1 MLKNTRKLVIFML
14 LAIAFFA
21 LANFVLAAEADL
33 GMEYGDEIG
42 LSDEDPRII
51 VARVIQVALGFL
63 GITAV
68 IIIMY
73 AGWVWMTSEGNEEKI
88 SQAKK
93 ILTNAII
100 GLVIVLS
107 AFSIASFILS
117 RLTGAVN
124 GENFYPN
131 SGGAPSG
138 GGVSATTNKIIE
150 SHYPSRNQVDV
161 PRNTKIMVTF
171 KEAIDINTIITQ
183 IEDPD
188 DEKNTIDV
196 IQDNNIKIYK
206 SVDGADNALSAS
218 VVLAT
223 KTSDDKTFVFNT
235 TSLFDMAWYTI
246 SLGAGITKSDGSNA
260 FIGEMSTDGYSWSF
274 EVSADED
281 LIPPKIREVV
291 PSPSTTKPRN
301 SVIQI
306 NFNEPVDPTMA
317 SGSTGG
323 GFDNIEVRDNSA
335 ALVEGNFY
343 ISNGYKTVEFLT
355 VNTCGVNSCGQT
367 VYCLPANQTLTVL
380 VKAAN
385 ISTGLNGIA
394 DMAGNSLD
402 GNADGLSQGP
412 GADDYSWSFS
422 TTNEIIITSPE
433 IIEYGPMGAGTSLDA
448 VPYAI
453 FNRILLSSS
462 LVKDDPV
469 GSGGVSLTAN
479 PTEKGIYYQINK
491 RNDSVII
498 DEQEVERTIV
508 YIRHGQNFYEDTD
521 YTPEFNQNIRDIY
534 QNCYSYIP

>member
-51 VARVIQVALGFL
+51 VARVIQIALGFL

-73 AGWVWMTSEGNEEKI
+73 AGWIWMTSEGNEEKI

-161 PRNTKIMVTF
+161 PRNTKIIVTF
-171 KEAIDINTIITQ
+171 KEAIDPDTII
-183 IEDPD
+183 IGA
-188 DEKNTIDV
+188 NIN
-196 IQDNNIKIYK
+196 QDNIKIYK
-206 SVDGADNALSAS
+206 SADGLDSALPSNA
-218 VVLAT
+218 VLAT
-223 KTSDDKTFVFNT
+223 KTSDNKTFVF
-235 TSLFDMAWYTI
+235 DTI
-246 SLGAGITKSDGSNA
+246 SLLDKSWYTVVLGTGITKIDGGAA
-260 FIGEMSTDGYSWSF
+260 FVGEMSTDGYNWSF

-281 LIPPKIREVV
+281 LIPPKVESVV
-291 PSPSTTKPRN
+291 PTSGAAEPRN
-301 SVIQI
+301 AVIQI
-306 NFNEPVDPTMA
+306 NFNEPIDPTTA
-317 SGSTGG
+317 SGNTVG
-323 GFDNIEVRDNSA
+323 GFDNITIKYIFSGIETLID
-335 ALVEGNFY
+335 GNFY
-343 ISNGYKTVEFLT
+343 ISNEYKTVEFLT
-355 VNTCGVNSCGQT
+355 ADTCGINSCGQT
-367 VYCLPANQTLTVL
+367 VYCLPGNQAITATI
-380 VKAAN
+380 KAADLT
-385 ISTGLNGIA
+385 TGLNGLV

-402 GNADGLSQGP
+402 GDADGFSQGP
-412 GADDYSWSFS
+412 VFDDYVWSFS
-422 TTNEIIITSPE
+422 TNNKIIITSPK
-433 IIEYGPMGAGTSLDA
+433 IIDGGYGPTGTGANLDA
-448 VPYAI
+448 VPYAT
-453 FNRILLSSS
+453 FNRLLLSSS
-462 LVKDDPV
+462 LIKEE
-469 GSGGVSLTAN
+469 SVSLIADPEDN
-479 PTEKGIYYQINK
+479 GIYYQLGK

-534 QNCYSYIP
+534 QNCYDCNQ